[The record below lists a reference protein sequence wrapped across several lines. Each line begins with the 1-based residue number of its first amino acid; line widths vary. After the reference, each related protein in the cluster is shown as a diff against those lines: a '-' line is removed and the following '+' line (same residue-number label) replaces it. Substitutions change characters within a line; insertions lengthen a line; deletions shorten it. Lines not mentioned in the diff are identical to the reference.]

1 MKYNKKYL
9 SKSLSLQYEKTEGI
23 DFRLE
28 QQLGIRLYN
37 DATIIPG
44 IGVYDSKCTFI
55 DGTDLHEGK
64 IHKYDKNINIS
75 KVIDEAVYLGTFF
88 YCWGHCIT
96 DNIKRMWIF
105 LDNEYP
111 MAKYLYSAYDDYP
124 INDSFIK
131 LLNYLIPTNVECEEL
146 KTAIRVHRLMIP
158 DPCIVSMS
166 DGIHYHNNYISLIN
180 KIKMQVLQNSCEGLF
195 SVHGNDLDIVKNEN
209 GDISQSNCV
218 KQRRVYFSRSK
229 SKTKNE
235 FGNIELDKAF
245 EKAGFNIIYPEECS
259 LEEQISILNE
269 ADVFATTEG
278 SISHNAVFVRPQC
291 EVMILKKY
299 SLINGYS
306 RLIDDFI
313 PRSPIYVDCNLSFL
327 VQKGIEYQGP
337 FLVVINELCS
347 DFFYD
352 YFGIKIKQNDNI
364 NNCLNYLMK
373 STFLSKKKYEYNNS
387 YDDVIYERF
396 GVFCCLFPISTK
408 ILTNTVYYIRKIID
422 KIKRIL
428 FG

>member
-37 DATIIPG
+37 DATIILG

-209 GDISQSNCV
+209 GDISQSSCV

-259 LEEQISILNE
+259 LE
-269 ADVFATTEG
+269 
-278 SISHNAVFVRPQC
+278 
-291 EVMILKKY
+291 
-299 SLINGYS
+299 
-306 RLIDDFI
+306 
-313 PRSPIYVDCNLSFL
+313 
-327 VQKGIEYQGP
+327 
-337 FLVVINELCS
+337 
-347 DFFYD
+347 
-352 YFGIKIKQNDNI
+352 
-364 NNCLNYLMK
+364 
-373 STFLSKKKYEYNNS
+373 
-387 YDDVIYERF
+387 
-396 GVFCCLFPISTK
+396 
-408 ILTNTVYYIRKIID
+408 
-422 KIKRIL
+422 
-428 FG
+428 